1 MAEKLQFVQ
10 VSPEQVQD
18 AIIGGVKLQFDDLKK
33 HFQPKEPTEFLTRQE
48 VAKML
53 KVDISTIHNW
63 SKRGILKPVG
73 IGARVYF
80 RREDLNNSIVELKKQ
95 QDEK

>member
-1 MAEKLQFVQ
+1 MKSVQFIQ
-10 VSPEQVQD
+10 LSPETD
-18 AIIGGVKLQFDDLKK
+18 LIAIFEGVKLQFDDLKK
-33 HFQPKEPTEFLTRQE
+33 HFQLKEPTEFLTRQE